1 MRTMNAVVPRPD
13 FARCH
18 AMAMP
23 PQNAPPRSGFLR
35 CIVDTIMRARQRRQQ
50 RELARRF
57 NRYGGHLTDDVE
69 RRIFEELTRNCNFR
83 V

>member
-1 MRTMNAVVPRPD
+1 MNAIASRHD
-13 FARCH
+13 FTRCR

-23 PQNAPPRSGFLR
+23 PRDAPPRIGFLR
-35 CIVDTIMRARQRRQQ
+35 GIVDTIMRARQHREE

-57 NRYGGHLTDDVE
+57 NRYGGRLTDDIE
-69 RRIFEELTRNCNFR
+69 RRIFEDMTRNLNFR